1 MARMIHDMD
10 EADVRDHI
18 RKVNDERSNPKYRLT
33 YAVKLADLLTRMLDS
48 IDAPEEDAGED
59 TPQPATQPAVQPE
72 EFEPA
77 VDGDGKPIHADDLP
91 KKEGIVKKIFE

>member
-1 MARMIHDMD
+1 MARMIHDMS

-18 RKVNDERSNPKYRLT
+18 RKVNDERSNPKYRLE
-33 YAVKLADLLTRMLDS
+33 YAVKLADLLSRMLDS
-48 IDAPEEDAGED
+48 IDAPADEEVAKDA
-59 TPQPATQPAVQPE
+59 PVQPAVQPE

-91 KKEGIVKKIFE
+91 KKEGIVKKIFG